1 MIQVDKINTAFFSD
15 SESHLIG
22 YRQDLDPEFDIV
34 DANNITSTSGEFF
47 QDFSPLVTIPNIHQ
61 NQQYAAISDDDFNT
75 LLRTLSKAA
84 TIKVLREVFSD
95 MDYVENK
102 ILYPFENIW
111 TNTIDNTTSF
121 VGYEINIAKRKDF
134 LTTLNQV
141 FTSFNGVDTVK
152 LLVFH
157 SSKDALIHSQEVTTV
172 ENSDV
177 ATVVDWDFSP
187 TEFAGGKFY
196 IGYLRSGLTSK
207 AINREWDSSNIR
219 NCYKTLGIRPIIID
233 GWDQETLFDVDDI
246 EYEDETYGLNFDI
259 TTWKDYT
266 NVIIQN
272 KNKFVK
278 AIGLQLAVD
287 VLDLILKSTRSNK
300 NERQMSTNVLLERDG
315 IIDASK
321 DATRVDAIIPRL
333 RREIKSLKATFT
345 EQPFISKGTL

>member
-1 MIQVDKINTAFFSD
+1 MIQVDKIHTAFFGD
-15 SESHLIG
+15 SADHLIG
-22 YRQDLDPEFDIV
+22 FRQDLDPEFDIV

-61 NQQYAAISDDDFNT
+61 NQQYAAISDSDFNT
-75 LLRTLSKAA
+75 LLRTLSKSA
-84 TIKVLREVFSD
+84 TIKILREVFSD
-95 MDYVENK
+95 LDYIENK

-134 LTTLNQV
+134 LTTINQV
-141 FTSFNGVDTVK
+141 FTSFNGIDTVK

-157 SSKDALIHSQEVTTV
+157 SSKKPLIYSESVTTV

-177 ATVVDWDFSP
+177 ATVVDWDLSP

-196 IGYLRSGLTSK
+196 VGYLRSALTAK
-207 AINREWDSSNIR
+207 AINREWNSSSIQ
-219 NCYKTLGIRPIIID
+219 NCYKTLGIKPIIVRD
-233 GWDQETLFDVDDI
+233 WNSETLFDVDDI
-246 EYEDETYGLNFDI
+246 DYEAETYGLNFDI

-321 DATRVDAIIPRL
+321 DATRVDAVIPRL
-333 RREIKSLKATFT
+333 RREMKSLKATFVD
-345 EQPFISKGTL
+345 QPFISKGTL